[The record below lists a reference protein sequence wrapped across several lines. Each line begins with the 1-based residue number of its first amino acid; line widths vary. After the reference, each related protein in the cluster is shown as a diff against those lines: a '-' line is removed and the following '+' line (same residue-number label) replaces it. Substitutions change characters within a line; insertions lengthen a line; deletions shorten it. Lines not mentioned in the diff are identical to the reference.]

1 MIIDRK
7 TLIEPMERVVAIS
20 GRNKT
25 LPVLDNVLIELGTDA
40 SKVTATDLSTTAIA
54 RIPYAAGEATTL
66 LVHGDTFC
74 GLLKELDPGD
84 IELSVN
90 GNIEVKQHNAKFTV
104 APRDPR
110 EFPEVTRTEDTG
122 QSFTIPASTLRRI
135 LERTAYAVSASHDVS
150 RLTLAGL
157 CVECAGGVLT
167 AVGTD
172 GIRMAVLEETLE
184 DKKAMSRVIVPRQA
198 LQDLRVLTAKE
209 GQILVKRLEKQLLFI
224 GQDMTIAASLL
235 DVVFPDYK
243 AILATKHRNIIS
255 VNREAFLKGLK
266 KVMTIASDDPV
277 KLTARAEELVLYVEA
292 EIGRAK
298 EIVSATSTG
307 EGEISAHF
315 QAKFLADLFARIPD
329 DTVLIEAPEQY
340 GHFFFKGVNSPG
352 YVTVLMPIR
361 M

>member
-1 MIIDRK
+1 
-7 TLIEPMERVVAIS
+7 
-20 GRNKT
+20 
-25 LPVLDNVLIELGTDA
+25 
-40 SKVTATDLSTTAIA
+40 
-54 RIPYAAGEATTL
+54 
-66 LVHGDTFC
+66 
-74 GLLKELDPGD
+74 
-84 IELSVN
+84 
-90 GNIEVKQHNAKFTV
+90 
-104 APRDPR
+104 
-110 EFPEVTRTEDTG
+110 
-122 QSFTIPASTLRRI
+122 
-135 LERTAYAVSASHDVS
+135 
-150 RLTLAGL
+150 
-157 CVECAGGVLT
+157 
-167 AVGTD
+167 
-172 GIRMAVLEETLE
+172 MAVLEETLE
-184 DKKAMSRVIVPRQA
+184 DKKDMSRVIVPRQA
-198 LQDLRVLTAKE
+198 LQDLRVLAAKE

-298 EIVSATSTG
+298 ETVSATSTG

-315 QAKFLADLFARIPD
+315 QAKFLADLFSRIPD